1 MKTLYLVRHA
11 KSSWDNLGLSD
22 FDRPLNERGRKD
34 APSMAK
40 RLKEKEITID
50 YIISSPAIRALTTCQ
65 EFCRIL
71 GLSENYYKTETN
83 LYHASADTLLENI
96 NYMNDLHQSVMLFG
110 HNPGITEFANLIFN
124 TSIENIPTTGIVA
137 GVLHVPSWE
146 DIKPGC
152 GKLKFFEY
160 PGSRNER

>member
-11 KSSWDNLGLSD
+11 KSSWNDAGLSD

-40 RLKEKEITID
+40 RLKEKEIMID
-50 YIISSPAIRALTTCQ
+50 YIISSPAVRALTTCQ
-65 EFCRIL
+65 EFCKIL
-71 GLSENYYKTETN
+71 GLSEKYYRTEKD

-96 NYMNDLHQSVMLFG
+96 KYLNDHHQSVMLFG
-110 HNPGITEFANLIFN
+110 HNPGITEFANLVFN

-137 GVLHVPSWE
+137 GILHINSWE
-146 DIKPGC
+146 DSKPGC
-152 GKLKFFEY
+152 GELKFFEY
-160 PGSRNER
+160 PRNMNEA